1 MTDNLSFINWGFK
14 PTTTTKP
21 EDKDY
26 WLIIGFHIVEDP
38 ACLTYWIYSK
48 EDYPIIDDA
57 SLSEILEDFYGCE
70 VEVDGSDAGGRFLRQ
85 EWARYRK
92 ASYRQRPGVHLHAVR
107 RRVEAPRYTVAGGWL
122 ATAGGGASHTP
133 APPTPLA

>member
-70 VEVDGSDAGGRFLRQ
+70 VEVDGRYFHLWAGENAWRLTSYKGITLEQKEFLN
-85 EWARYRK
+85 
-92 ASYRQRPGVHLHAVR
+92 SC
-107 RRVEAPRYTVAGGWL
+107 
-122 ATAGGGASHTP
+122 SIF
-133 APPTPLA
+133 